1 MCTKC
6 ILEKFIYYFVIKL
19 KVYESITS
27 IPFLLHLQEYFDSK
41 TASCPARGS
50 SVSTATGPKCVKSG
64 LHNSLKKYTFVYFIL
79 SVYYFQNQKME
90 NIVIRMK
97 NIYVM
102 NTIKANI
109 SSIWKSYSNYFYAIL
124 VLPWEYIYIKFPTIM
139 HSDNR
144 QSRVTYEDLHVL
156 KCNNDSNVYILKYFR
171 IFLKKSIC

>member
-64 LHNSLKKYTFVYFIL
+64 LHNSLKIILSFIL
-79 SVYYFQNQKME
+79 FLAC
-90 NIVIRMK
+90 
-97 NIYVM
+97 
-102 NTIKANI
+102 TISRIKK
-109 SSIWKSYSNYFYAIL
+109 WKIL
-124 VLPWEYIYIKFPTIM
+124 L
-139 HSDNR
+139 
-144 QSRVTYEDLHVL
+144 
-156 KCNNDSNVYILKYFR
+156 
-171 IFLKKSIC
+171 

>member
-1 MCTKC
+1 
-6 ILEKFIYYFVIKL
+6 
-19 KVYESITS
+19 
-27 IPFLLHLQEYFDSK
+27 
-41 TASCPARGS
+41 
-50 SVSTATGPKCVKSG
+50 
-64 LHNSLKKYTFVYFIL
+64 
-79 SVYYFQNQKME
+79 ME

-171 IFLKKSIC
+171 ILKKKVYADLCSYPQN

>member
-64 LHNSLKKYTFVYFIL
+64 LHNSLIKIYFRLFYSQRVLFLESKNGKYCYKNEKYICHEYNKSKYF
-79 SVYYFQNQKME
+79 KHME
-90 NIVIRMK
+90 IIFKLLLRD
-97 NIYVM
+97 IG
-102 NTIKANI
+102 
-109 SSIWKSYSNYFYAIL
+109 
-124 VLPWEYIYIKFPTIM
+124 IYIKFPTIM

-171 IFLKKSIC
+171 IF